1 MFCLVLLLSL
11 TPDLTFIYVKNKL
24 TKGNKS
30 LYVLRTLIR
39 REGLAMYGAA
49 EVKLTTNSVV
59 FFWADVLQEES
70 VHESHIAL
78 ISAIF

>member
-1 MFCLVLLLSL
+1 MVLVFSL
-11 TPDLTFIYVKNKL
+11 TPDLTFMYVKNKL

-39 REGLAMYGAA
+39 REGLAVYGAA

-59 FFWADVLQEES
+59 FFGQMYFKKRRYMN
-70 VHESHIAL
+70 L
-78 ISAIF
+78 I